1 MPLTLI
7 ALTGS
12 MNSGKTTISNYLTH
26 TYGFTEYAFANPIKD
41 IGLTLGFE
49 KHQMY
54 GTQKQK
60 LEINQYL
67 NISGREFLQKFGT
80 EIGRN
85 LLPQII
91 PSMQL
96 GESIWI
102 RLFEIYMEKIIK
114 EYPNGCIVVSDVR
127 FLNEA
132 DVIKKYGGYI
142 IKIERPSDVFTTELY
157 KHSSETEMTK
167 INPDFTIDN
176 IGTIENLHNKI
187 TFITDYII
195 HNV

>member
-12 MNSGKTTISNYLTH
+12 MNSGKTTSSNYLTH

-41 IGLTLGFE
+41 IGLVLGFE

-60 LEINQYL
+60 SEMNQYL

-80 EIGRN
+80 EICRD
-85 LLPQII
+85 LLPQIL

-96 GESIWI
+96 GESKSIWI
-102 RLFEIYMEKIIK
+102 LLFEIYMEKIIK

-132 DVIKKYGGYI
+132 AVIKKYGGYI
-142 IKIERPSDVFTTELY
+142 IKIERPSDVSNTELF
-157 KHSSETEMTK
+157 KHSSEMTQIK
-167 INPDFTIDN
+167 PDFTIDN
-176 IGTIENLHNKI
+176 IGTIETLYNKI

>member
-102 RLFEIYMEKIIK
+102 RLF
-114 EYPNGCIVVSDVR
+114 
-127 FLNEA
+127 
-132 DVIKKYGGYI
+132 
-142 IKIERPSDVFTTELY
+142 
-157 KHSSETEMTK
+157 
-167 INPDFTIDN
+167 
-176 IGTIENLHNKI
+176 
-187 TFITDYII
+187 
-195 HNV
+195 